1 MYFIRQFSFVSLT
14 RKAARIDMSTHT
26 PSYASVDAR
35 RQFVP
40 GGLANT
46 HPIFVARA
54 EGTRI
59 WDVNGKEYLDFTS
72 GIGVLNTGHRHPA
85 VVRAVH
91 EQLDRLT
98 HTCFQV
104 AMYEP
109 YVELAARLC
118 RLVGGADGAAWKTVL
133 FTTGAEATENAVKI
147 ARAHTKRSGVVAF
160 DGGFHGRTMLALTM
174 TASSAAYRQNFGPFA
189 AGVYHAPFPD
199 EYHGVTMDRAVAA
212 LEHLFATQVTP
223 DQVAAVIVEPQ
234 LGEGGFIPAPPAFLQ
249 HLRALTAR
257 HGIVLIVDEVQTG
270 FGRTGRMFAYEY
282 AAIEPDLVTIA
293 KSLAGGLPLSAVA
306 GRTAMMD
313 APLAGGLG
321 GTYAGNPL
329 ACAAA
334 LAVLDVFETEG
345 IVERAERLGAQ
356 LREGLQ
362 RIASRVP
369 AIGDVRGLGCMLAI
383 ELVTDRATKK
393 PDADRAQRV
402 IDRARDGGLLLL
414 KCGPEKNVVRLLPP
428 LVATADEAARALDIL
443 EAALGS

>member
-1 MYFIRQFSFVSLT
+1 M
-14 RKAARIDMSTHT
+14 KIDTT
-26 PSYASVDAR
+26 PYASVEAR

-40 GGLANT
+40 VGLANT

-54 EGTRI
+54 EGTRV

-85 VVRAVH
+85 VMRAVH

-109 YVELAARLC
+109 YVELAARLG
-118 RLVGGADGAAWKTVL
+118 RLVGGAAADTAWKTVL

-147 ARAHTKRSGVVAF
+147 ARAHTKRSGVIAF

-189 AGVYHAPFPD
+189 AGVYHTPFPD
-199 EYHGVTMDRAVAA
+199 DYHGVTTDRAVAA
-212 LEHLFATQVTP
+212 LDHLFATQVTP
-223 DQVAAVIVEPQ
+223 DQVAAVIIEPQ
-234 LGEGGFIPAPPAFLQ
+234 LGEGGFIPAPIAFLQ
-249 HLRALTAR
+249 HLRGLTAR
-257 HGIVLIVDEVQTG
+257 HGIVLILDEVQTG
-270 FGRTGRMFAYEY
+270 FGRTGRMFAYEH
-282 AAIEPDLVTIA
+282 AAIDPDLVTMA
-293 KSLAGGLPLSAVA
+293 KSLAGGLPLSAVV
-306 GRTAMMD
+306 GRSAMMD

-334 LAVLDVFETEG
+334 LAVLDVFEAER
-345 IVERAERLGAQ
+345 IVDGAVRLGAQ
-356 LREGLQ
+356 LREGLH
-362 RIASRVP
+362 RLASRVP

-383 ELVTDRATKK
+383 ELVKDRTTKE

-402 IDRARDGGLLLL
+402 IDRAREGGLLLL

-428 LVATADEAARALDIL
+428 LNATADDAARALDIL
-443 EAALGS
+443 EGALS